1 MSGLQLASSMFDFL
15 PSAWL
20 DKPLLGLL
28 RKGIGYASE

>member
-1 MSGLQLASSMFDFL
+1 MNGLQLASSIFDFL

-28 RKGIGYASE
+28 RKGINYAGD